1 MEFETLNLTDPRYPR
16 RLLDRLG
23 PAAPTLYFNG
33 PLKLLDRFNLAMIA
47 ADLSP
52 AHAVMAAND
61 MLFKIREYALNYIGP
76 WHSVYETEV
85 FRLAID
91 TPTDPE
97 RRRSL
102 TLFTARGLARE
113 TLDIFLGDRFG
124 YSGPFTGFPQKDE
137 FFRRAKDGELL
148 WLSITE
154 PNTLRFM
161 RENILLRNWIACAL
175 ADVVFVPYSD
185 KKSKTYQTVKQIVE
199 KGIPVFTVDHEICR
213 DLHAMGVPA
222 YSRKTVGPYLESLGA
237 RTDAPPPFPL
247 PPPTVPALQVNEA
260 APAPPKRSGQGKL
273 FGGEQ
278 RNETTG

>member
-1 MEFETLNLTDPRYPR
+1 MEYEALIPTDPRYPR
-16 RLLDRLG
+16 RLLERLG
-23 PAAPTLYFNG
+23 AAAPTLYFNG
-33 PLKLLDRFNLAMIA
+33 PLKLLDRFTMAMIA

-52 AHAVMAAND
+52 GHAVMAAND

-97 RRRSL
+97 HRRSL

-124 YSGPFTGFPQKDE
+124 YSGPFTGFPQKEE
-137 FFRRAKDGELL
+137 FFRRAKAGELL

-154 PNTLRFM
+154 PNTLRFL

-185 KKSKTYQTVKQIVE
+185 KKSKTYHAVTRVVE
-199 KGIPVFTVDHEICR
+199 AGIPVFTVEHEICR
-213 DLHAMGVPA
+213 DLHALGIPA
-222 YSRKTVGPYLESLGA
+222 YTRKTVGRFLESVGA

-247 PPPTVPALQVNEA
+247 SPQIVPALQVNEA
-260 APAPPKRSGQGKL
+260 APAPPIQSGQGKL

-278 RNETTG
+278 RNEPIG

>member
-1 MEFETLNLTDPRYPR
+1 MEYEALIPADPRYPR
-16 RLLDRLG
+16 RLLERLG
-23 PAAPTLYFNG
+23 GGAPTLYFNG
-33 PLKLLDRFNLAMIA
+33 PLKLLGRFTMAMIA

-52 AHAVMAAND
+52 AHAVMSAND

-102 TLFTARGLARE
+102 ALFTARGLARE
-113 TLDIFLGDRFG
+113 TLDNFLGDRFG
-124 YSGPFTGFPQKDE
+124 YSGPFTGFPQKEE
-137 FFRRAKDGELL
+137 FCRRAKAGELL

-154 PNTLRFM
+154 PNTLRFL

-185 KKSKTYQTVKQIVE
+185 KKSKTYQTVKLVVE
-199 KGIPVFTVDHEICR
+199 AGIPVFTVEHAICR
-213 DLHAMGVPA
+213 DLHALGIPA
-222 YSRKTVGPYLESLGA
+222 YTRKTVGRFLESLGA

-247 PPPTVPALQVNEA
+247 SSQIVPALQVNEA
-260 APAPPKRSGQGKL
+260 APAPPKQSGQGKL

-278 RNETTG
+278 RNEPIG

>member
-1 MEFETLNLTDPRYPR
+1 MEFETLTPADPRYPR
-16 RLLDRLG
+16 RLLERLG
-23 PAAPTLYFNG
+23 ATAPTLYFNG
-33 PLKLLDRFNLAMIA
+33 PLKLLDRFTMAMIA

-52 AHAVMAAND
+52 GHAVMAAND

-102 TLFTARGLARE
+102 TIFTARGLARE
-113 TLDIFLGDRFG
+113 TLDVFLGDRFG
-124 YSGPFTGFPQKDE
+124 YSGPFTGFPQKEE
-137 FFRRAKDGELL
+137 FLRRAKAGELL

-154 PNTLRFM
+154 PNTLRFL

-185 KKSKTYQTVKQIVE
+185 KKSKTFQTVKQIVAAS
-199 KGIPVFTVDHEICR
+199 IPVFTVEHEICR
-213 DLHAMGVPA
+213 DLHGLGIPT
-222 YSRKTVGPYLESLGA
+222 YTRKTVGRYLESLGA
-237 RTDAPPPFPL
+237 RPDAPPPFPPL
-247 PPPTVPALQVNEA
+247 ATPTLQVNES
-260 APAPPKRSGQGKL
+260 APPRPLNSGQRKL
-273 FGGEQ
+273 FSDDT
-278 RNETTG
+278 RNEPG